1 VTARGRTTGL
11 DIVPLRGVPVERHR
25 DWHQP
30 SGGFLPASPEFA
42 RQTLAFDQGHNPSRV
57 RDSRASAE

>member
-1 VTARGRTTGL
+1 VTARGRITGP

-25 DWHQP
+25 GWHQP
-30 SGGFLPASPEFA
+30 SCGFLSASPEFV
-42 RQTLAFDQGHNPSRV
+42 RQTLAFDQGHNPSQV